1 MTLQANTRANTQA
14 ITGAKARRC
23 ALALALGLLVA
34 MATTVV
40 AQKAPAAIDPANL
53 AAAKELMAA
62 QGGIE
67 QARKGLEQTKA
78 AMIAEVRRASPAEA
92 DGFARFM
99 DTYLGTGNP
108 KVTAFFEKVLES
120 TTNFYAE
127 RCTIEEMK
135 GMTTFLGTPAGKKF
149 IALAPEVAA
158 GLAPHFIEFQKGLM
172 ADVQAAAQR
181 GEFKKQ

>member
-1 MTLQANTRANTQA
+1 MTRQAKTRALVMA
-14 ITGAKARRC
+14 F
-23 ALALALGLLVA
+23 GLLAA
-34 MATTVV
+34 MAVSAQ
-40 AQKAPAAIDPANL
+40 AQKAPATPDPAKL

-67 QARKGLEQTKA
+67 QARKGLDQTRS
-78 AMIAEVRRASPAEA
+78 AMVAEVRRASPAEA

-99 DTYLGTGNP
+99 DTYLGAANP

-120 TTNFYAE
+120 TTIFYAE
-127 RCTIEEMK
+127 RCSIEEMK

-158 GLAPHFIEFQKGLM
+158 SLAPHFIEFQKGLM

>member
-1 MTLQANTRANTQA
+1 MRINARTR
-14 ITGAKARRC
+14 GLV
-23 ALALALGLLVA
+23 LALALGLVA
-34 MATTVV
+34 ATPAS
-40 AQKAPAAIDPANL
+40 AQKAPATIDPAKL

-67 QARKGLEQTKA
+67 QARKGLDQTRN

-99 DTYLGTGNP
+99 ETYIGTSNP
-108 KVTAFFEKVLES
+108 KVTAFFEKVLDS
-120 TTNFYAE
+120 TTTFYAE
-127 RCTIEEMK
+127 RCSIEEMK
-135 GMTTFLGTPAGKKF
+135 GMTAFLGTPSGKKF

-158 GLAPHFIEFQKGLM
+158 SLAPHFIEFQKGLM

-181 GEFKKQ
+181 GEFKTQ